1 MGQDISLRAS
11 LPADVVTL
19 FTGHREDVLRSLLGS
34 GEDGAYA
41 LADATVVDPGVLPRS
56 RRFFGIHRLQPI
68 ATDG

>member
-34 GEDGAYA
+34 GEDGAHA

-56 RRFFGIHRLQPI
+56 RRFFGIHRLQPT